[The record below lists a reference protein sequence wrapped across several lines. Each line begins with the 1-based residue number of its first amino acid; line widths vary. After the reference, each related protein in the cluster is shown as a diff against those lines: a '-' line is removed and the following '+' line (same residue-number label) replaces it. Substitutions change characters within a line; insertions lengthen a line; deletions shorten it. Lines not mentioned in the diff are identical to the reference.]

1 VTVDPL
7 GTLQTIAARH
17 LHENVADWQFGLDGQ
32 IRMGMFL
39 DLLEATHVD
48 ASLQALAECV
58 RHLIATRPAG
68 SDEIAIAGPKRG
80 NSLLIREVARLLPA
94 PSAFVKEQP
103 LCGKWIEGNLIPGCC
118 VVLVD
123 DVASDGDLL
132 VTAAERLRDAGHT
145 VSEAFV
151 LVNRPEGDATE
162 LLADHAV
169 RLSWLWEAAD
179 ADLFLLRQEAQRGP
193 TFSLGPC

>member
-1 VTVDPL
+1 VTMDAL
-7 GTLQTIAARH
+7 ATLQAIAARH

-39 DLLEATHVD
+39 DLLEAAHVD
-48 ASLQALAECV
+48 ASLQTLAECL
-58 RHLIATRPAG
+58 RDLIASRSPASG
-68 SDEIAIAGPKRG
+68 ETAIAGPKRG

-103 LCGKWIEGNLIPGCC
+103 LCGKWIEGSLIPGSR
-118 VVLVD
+118 VTLVD

-145 VSEAFV
+145 VAEAFV
-151 LVNRPEGDATE
+151 LVNRPEGDAHQ
-162 LLADHAV
+162 LLGDHDV
-169 RLSWLWEAAD
+169 RLTWIWEPAD
-179 ADLFLLRQEAQRGP
+179 ADLFLLRRQAQRQ
-193 TFSLGPC
+193 TL